1 MTTAAC
7 APGTLQALYYLNDN
21 RLDVTGLRDGDGTYL
36 NSATVTAIL
45 VDAATLVAVTGQTWP
60 LTLAY
65 VAASDGEYLG
75 TIEYDVVVTT
85 GQRLTLQ
92 VTAVSGGVRAY
103 WEIPVLVRVR
113 QE

>member
-1 MTTAAC
+1 MTTVAC
-7 APGTLQALYYLNDN
+7 APGTLQSYLWLNDN
-21 RLDVTGLRDGDGTYL
+21 RLDVQLDDGDGVFL
-36 NSATVTAIL
+36 NAATVTATL
-45 VDAATLVAVTGQTWP
+45 VDAATEVVITGQTYP

-75 TIEYDVVVTT
+75 TLSKDVVVTK

-92 VTAVSGGVRAY
+92 VTAISGGVQAY